1 MAAGFDSR
9 AIRLSSEPRA
19 LDLQVQTTRLS
30 AAPMYALSNN
40 GTLVYA
46 KPAAG
51 RRLVWI
57 DRSGREEYVKTDE
70 RMFRSSGCRRTAR
83 GSRPAWRDA
92 RLGLVDLQCR
102 TGRSFTA

>member
-19 LDLQVQTTRLS
+19 LDLPG
-30 AAPMYALSNN
+30 ADDPAFGAPMYALSNN

-51 RRLVWI
+51 RRLVWV
-57 DRSGREEYVKTDE
+57 DRSGQEEYVKTDE
-70 RMFRSSGCRRTAR
+70 RMFAQLRLSPDGTRVAVGVADEATCGSS
-83 GSRPAWRDA
+83 
-92 RLGLVDLQCR
+92 VR
-102 TGRSFTA
+102 TGRSFSA